1 MRGTRRDLRFVLSS
15 PLEASLRTPGDVV
28 VERYADDEV
37 WVVSSSP
44 ARVDEEL
51 TLDLTGSGPALTIR
65 VRVVESVPV
74 LYDGTMRHGLRL
86 AVLPRG

>member
-1 MRGTRRDLRFVLSS
+1 MRGKRRDLRFVLSN
-15 PLEASLRTPGDVV
+15 PLQGSLRMPADVV

-37 WVVSSSP
+37 WVVSTSP

-51 TLDLTGSGPALTIR
+51 TLDLTGSGPALTVR
-65 VRVVESVPV
+65 VRVVDSVPV
-74 LYDGTMRHGLRL
+74 LFDGMVRHGLRL